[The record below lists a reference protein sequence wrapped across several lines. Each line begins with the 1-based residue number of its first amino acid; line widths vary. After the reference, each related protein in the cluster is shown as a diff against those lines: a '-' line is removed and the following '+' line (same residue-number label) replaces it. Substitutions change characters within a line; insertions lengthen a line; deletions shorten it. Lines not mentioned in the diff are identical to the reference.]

1 MYSPNKRFN
10 LGQLVGH
17 IGDDN
22 VLIRVSLG
30 SPLVNLYTL
39 SQARLEVLLGFA
51 LHIDGGSVVVS
62 TVLTGD
68 PTKFVDVAREV
79 EPASGIQTIV

>member
-1 MYSPNKRFN
+1 MYSSNKRFN

-30 SPLVNLYTL
+30 SPLVNLYNL

-51 LHIDGGSVVVS
+51 LHIDGDSLVVS
-62 TVLTGD
+62 TALTCD
-68 PTKFVDVAREV
+68 PTKFVDVSREV
-79 EPASGIQTIV
+79 GPASRIQTIV